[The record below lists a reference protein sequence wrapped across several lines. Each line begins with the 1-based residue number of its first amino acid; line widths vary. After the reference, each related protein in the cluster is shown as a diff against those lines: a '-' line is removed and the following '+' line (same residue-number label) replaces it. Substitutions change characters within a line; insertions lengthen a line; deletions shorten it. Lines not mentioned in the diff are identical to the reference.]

1 MVDLKPFQKE
11 LTQIIK
17 GNDTYCPDPRAAFHQ
32 LLLAQGFDCKAVTIG
47 KLERIDG
54 PECKNNQKAA
64 WYIYREVAA
73 SESDGAVI
81 GIANY
86 GCWKTDIN
94 EKWVSRSEHRMDTRE
109 RMAYFAAREEMAKQ
123 IEQETKAKQ
132 LEAAALAYSTWE
144 KLPQATNQNGYIIK
158 KGVKAFVGVKQM
170 PDGRLLIPVCDGD
183 KIISTQT
190 IMEDSTKRFLSGG
203 RTKGGYFVIEGDA
216 SKVYVAEGYATAAS
230 IHEATGARAYVA
242 FSSGNLYETA
252 LKAIDENQGAAVV
265 ICGDNGNGSKSA
277 NQAAETLQLEALFP
291 PDPDLSDFNDYHKAH
306 GLENL
311 QKFFGKVDR
320 QVYKKKQD
328 HFGQELQPCAGFI
341 RDVYNYYNATSGNI
355 QYGFAIQ
362 TALAIAGVILG
373 RSYKTDYENYSH
385 LYLLNVGKT
394 ATGKEHPKTVI
405 ERVMGAANLGHLI
418 GGDGY
423 TSSGAVFT
431 MLMHRPRHIAVIDE
445 FGRYLEAGRD
455 MKNGNHNQREANT
468 AIMEAFGRA
477 SGVMRPKTYSAMTQK
492 KEVAQEMMNR
502 SIHNPSLTIMAMTTP
517 ETLYK
522 TLSMDAVKDGF
533 INRFLIC
540 QSDAERAIRKHK
552 PPLEVPIKIIDWIER
567 IIIRHG
573 GDHLYNEPPT
583 MIVLPFT
590 QGAVEAQEVFQQ
602 FCIDKM
608 GELDRFGMSGITGR
622 SNEIAMKISLI
633 VALSENPEADEVE
646 ERHMQWAIEYVKHY
660 LLQTID
666 ALKNCISGSD
676 HEGQKKEV
684 LAAIREAEEEGVLW
698 SHMMKNSPYSKHS
711 RKTLDDILRS
721 LVDADL
727 IVEEHFVSPKGGRP
741 TKKFT
746 AIR

>member
-11 LTQIIK
+11 LTEIIK
-17 GNDTYCPDPRAAFHQ
+17 GNDIYCPDPRAAFHQ
-32 LLLAQGFDCKAVTIG
+32 VLLAQGFDCKAVTIG

-54 PECKNNQKAA
+54 PEDKPHQKSG
-64 WYIYREVAA
+64 WYVYREIAA
-73 SESDGAVI
+73 SDSDGAVI
-81 GIANY
+81 GFADY
-86 GCWKTDIN
+86 GCWKTDIK
-94 EKWVSRSEHRMDTRE
+94 EKWLSRSEHRMDSRE
-109 RMAYFAAREEMAKQ
+109 RLAYFAAREEMAKQ

-132 LEAAALAYSTWE
+132 LEAAALAYSSWE
-144 KLPQATNQNGYIIK
+144 QLPQATGENAYLK
-158 KGVKAFVGVKQM
+158 RKSAKAAPGVKQM
-170 PDGRLLIPVCDGD
+170 PDGRLLVPVCDGD

-190 IMEDSTKRFLSGG
+190 IMEDGTKRFLSGG
-203 RTKGGYFVIEGDA
+203 RTKGGYFVIDGNA
-216 SKVYVAEGYATAAS
+216 SKVYVAEGYATADS
-230 IHEATGARAYVA
+230 IHEATGAKCYVA
-242 FSSGNLYETA
+242 FSCYNLYETA
-252 LKAIDENQGAAVV
+252 SKAIEENQGASVV
-265 ICGDNGNGSKSA
+265 VCGDNGNGAKSA
-277 NQAAETLQLEALFP
+277 NQAAESLGLEVLFP
-291 PDPDLSDFNDYHKAH
+291 PDSNLSDFNDYHKEH

-311 QKFFGKVDR
+311 KKFFGNAER
-320 QVYKKKQD
+320 QVYKKKEGKSGFD
-328 HFGQELQPCAGFI
+328 LQPCDGFI
-341 RDVYNYYNATSGNI
+341 RDIYNYYNATSGNI
-355 QYGFAIQ
+355 QYGFALQ

-405 ERVMGAANLGHLI
+405 ERVMSAANLGHLI

-423 TSSGAVFT
+423 TSAGAVFT

-477 SGVMRPKTYSAMTQK
+477 GGVMRPKTYSAMTQK

-502 SIHNPSLTIMAMTTP
+502 SIHNPSLTIMSMTTP

-540 QSDAERAIRKHK
+540 QSDAERTIRKHK
-552 PPLEVPIKIIDWIER
+552 PPLEVPIKIVDWIER
-567 IIIRHG
+567 VIVRHN

-590 QGAVEAQEVFQQ
+590 QGAVDAQEMFQQ

-608 GELDRFGMSGITGR
+608 DELDRFGMSGLTGR

-633 VALSENPEADEVE
+633 AALSENPEATEVE

-660 LLQTID
+660 LLQTIE

-676 HEGQKKEV
+676 HEGHKKEV
-684 LAAIREAEEEGVLW
+684 LAAIREAEEKGVLW
-698 SHMMKNSPYSKHS
+698 SHMMKNAPYSQHS
-711 RKTLDDILRS
+711 RKALDEILRS

-727 IVEEHFVSPKGGRP
+727 IAEEHFIGPKGGRP
-741 TKKFT
+741 TRKFT
-746 AIR
+746 AIK